1 MVHVFSVDSGTA
13 EEMNSGEYAVGGYCE
28 EAAAYLVSG
37 MDDSEY
43 HMSSVA
49 ETYVDGAAAEGMS
62 DICDMCGQLLPPLAD
77 EHLRQKHIQVK
88 NACSSL
94 STLMTESWNNLG
106 LTCRHFGN
114 CHSSLHVQSV
124 PKILV
129 YYNTATFLIFRAETC

>member
-43 HMSSVA
+43 HLSSVA

-94 STLMTESWNNLG
+94 STLMTKLEQFGSYLQTLWKLSLIIARTECAKNPG
-106 LTCRHFGN
+106 LLQHCNFSN
-114 CHSSLHVQSV
+114 
-124 PKILV
+124 
-129 YYNTATFLIFRAETC
+129 F